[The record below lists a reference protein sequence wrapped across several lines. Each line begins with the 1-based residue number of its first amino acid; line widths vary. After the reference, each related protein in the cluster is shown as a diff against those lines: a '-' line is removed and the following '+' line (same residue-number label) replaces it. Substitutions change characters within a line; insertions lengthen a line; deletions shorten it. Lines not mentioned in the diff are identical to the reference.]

1 MGWYPLVEAIFKP
14 IIEIVRPIPPIAWIP
29 LAILWFGLGETTK
42 YFLIFLAAFCIITIN
57 AYDGAKSVDPVLVG
71 AAKMLGAND
80 RRIFVSIVLPAS
92 APYIFAGLQVALG
105 TAWAT
110 VVAAEMV
117 RSSEGVGW
125 TIISAQDSNNSLQIL
140 VGILA
145 VGIVGFILAIIMRTL
160 EARVCSWSER
170 GK

>member
-1 MGWYPLVEAIFKP
+1 
-14 IIEIVRPIPPIAWIP
+14 
-29 LAILWFGLGETTK
+29 
-42 YFLIFLAAFCIITIN
+42 
-57 AYDGAKSVDPVLVG
+57 
-71 AAKMLGAND
+71 MLGAND
-80 RRIFVSIVLPAS
+80 RRIFVSIVLPVS

-145 VGIVGFILAIIMRTL
+145 VGIVGFVLAIIMRTL